1 MSTATHEAQNG
12 WFTRERVLVV
22 VLAAITVGAFY
33 LCYQL
38 ALPFVPAIAWALAIA
53 VVAHP
58 LHRWMQ
64 RRLSSKS
71 LAAGLTVLIV
81 TVTLLAPAVFVV
93 QQATSDAIGSAENLK
108 AAVSDGRW
116 RESVEKNAFL
126 SSALDWI
133 EREVN
138 VKAQLEK
145 LAADILAAGKKFV
158 SGSIYA
164 GTGLLIMLFLLYYF
178 FRDQDKIL
186 AGLRKSF
193 PLSPR
198 ETDTVF
204 RNVHDA
210 IYAVVYGTLLLAVVQ
225 GTLGGLMFWVLGL
238 PAPLLWGAVMALL
251 AVLPVL
257 GAAIVW
263 VPAAIYLAVTGSWE
277 KALILTAWGGIV
289 VALIDNLLYPVIVKD
304 RLRLHAVPVF
314 IAVIGGLMVFGMA
327 GIVLGPVVLVIA
339 TALADVWRRRM
350 AQGDAVENSTDA
362 EKAAEKAADVV
373 EARPR
378 RSRASK

>member
-1 MSTATHEAQNG
+1 MSAATHETQNG
-12 WFTRERVLVV
+12 WFTRERVLVLA
-22 VLAAITVGAFY
+22 LAAVTVGAFY
-33 LCYQL
+33 LCYRL
-38 ALPFVPAIAWALAIA
+38 ALPFLPAITWALAIA

-64 RRLSSKS
+64 RHLNSKS

-81 TVTLLAPAVFVV
+81 TVTLLAPAVLVV
-93 QQATSDAIGSAENLK
+93 QQATSDAISSAEGLK
-108 AAVSDGRW
+108 EAVSDGRW
-116 RESVEKNAFL
+116 RESVEKNAVL

-138 VKAQLEK
+138 VKAQLER
-145 LAADILAAGKKFV
+145 LAADILEAGKKFV

-164 GTGLLIMLFLLYYF
+164 ATGMLIMLFLLYYF
-178 FRDQDKIL
+178 FRDQDKML
-186 AGLRKSF
+186 GGLRKSF

-198 ETDTVF
+198 ETDRVF
-204 RNVHDA
+204 HDVRDA
-210 IYAVVYGTLLLAVVQ
+210 IYAVVYGTLLLAAVQ
-225 GTLGGLMFWVLGL
+225 GTLGGLMFWALGL

-277 KALILTAWGGIV
+277 KALILTAWGSIV
-289 VALIDNLLYPVIVKD
+289 VALIDNLLYPIIVKD
-304 RLRLHAVPVF
+304 RLRLHTVPVF

-339 TALADVWRRRM
+339 SALAEVWRRRM
-350 AQGDAVENSTDA
+350 AEGDAVENSTD
-362 EKAAEKAADVV
+362 AEKAADVV

>member
-1 MSTATHEAQNG
+1 MSTATHGAQNG
-12 WFTRERVLVV
+12 WFTRERVLVLA
-22 VLAAITVGAFY
+22 LAAVTVAFFY
-33 LCYQL
+33 LCYRL
-38 ALPFVPAIAWALAIA
+38 ALPFLPAITWALAIA

-58 LHRWMQ
+58 LHQWMQ
-64 RRLSSKS
+64 RRLNGKS

-81 TVTLLAPAVFVV
+81 TMVLLAPAIFVV
-93 QQATSDAIGSAENLK
+93 QQATSDAISSAERLQE
-108 AAVSDGRW
+108 AVSDGRW
-116 RESVEKNAFL
+116 RESVGKNAHL

-145 LAADILAAGKKFV
+145 LAADVLEGAKKFV
-158 SGSIYA
+158 SGSIYVA
-164 GTGLLIMLFLLYYF
+164 TGLLIMLFLLYYF

-186 AGLRKSF
+186 GGLRKSF

-198 ETDTVF
+198 ETETLFHDV
-204 RNVHDA
+204 RDA

-225 GTLGGLMFWVLGL
+225 GTLGGLMFWALGL

-263 VPAAIYLAVTGSWE
+263 VPAALYLALTGSWE
-277 KALILTAWGGIV
+277 KALILTAWGSIV
-289 VALIDNLLYPVIVKD
+289 VALIDNLLYPIIVKD
-304 RLRLHAVPVF
+304 RLRLHTVPVF

-339 TALADVWRRRM
+339 SALADVWRRRM
-350 AQGDAVENSTDA
+350 AQGEAVENSTD
-362 EKAAEKAADVV
+362 AEKAADVV

-378 RSRASK
+378 RSRAAK

>member
-1 MSTATHEAQNG
+1 MSTATHGAQNG
-12 WFTRERVLVV
+12 WFTRERVLVL
-22 VLAAITVGAFY
+22 VLAVVTVGVFY
-33 LCYQL
+33 LCYRL
-38 ALPFVPAIAWALAIA
+38 ALPFVPAITWALAIA

-64 RRLSSKS
+64 RRLNGKS

-93 QQATSDAIGSAENLK
+93 QQATSDAISSAEGLK
-108 AAVSDGRW
+108 EAVSDGRW
-116 RESVEKNAFL
+116 RETVDKNAFL
-126 SSALDWI
+126 SSAVNWI

-145 LAADILAAGKKFV
+145 LAADVLEGAKKFV
-158 SGSIYA
+158 SGSIYVA
-164 GTGLLIMLFLLYYF
+164 TGLLIMLFLLYYF

-186 AGLRKSF
+186 GGLRKSF

-198 ETDTVF
+198 ETETVF
-204 RNVHDA
+204 HNVRDA

-225 GTLGGLMFWVLGL
+225 GTLGGLMFWALGL

-263 VPAAIYLAVTGSWE
+263 VPAALYLAVTGSWE

-289 VALIDNLLYPVIVKD
+289 VALIDNLLYPLIVKD
-304 RLRLHAVPVF
+304 RLRLHTVPVF

-339 TALADVWRRRM
+339 AALADVWRRRM
-350 AQGDAVENSTDA
+350 AQGEAVENSTD
-362 EKAAEKAADVV
+362 AEKAADVV

-378 RSRASK
+378 RSRAAK

>member
-1 MSTATHEAQNG
+1 MSTATHDTQNG
-12 WFTRERVLVV
+12 WFTRERILVLVLAV
-22 VLAAITVGAFY
+22 VTVGFFY

-58 LHRWMQ
+58 LHRWM
-64 RRLSSKS
+64 RSRMNSKS

-81 TVTLLAPAVFVV
+81 AVTLLAPAVFVV
-93 QQATSDAIGSAENLK
+93 QQATSDAISSAEGLK
-108 AAVSDGRW
+108 EAVSDGRW
-116 RESVEKNAFL
+116 REAVEGNAFL
-126 SSALDWI
+126 SSAVDWI
-133 EREVN
+133 EREVD

-145 LAADILAAGKKFV
+145 IAGDILEAGKKFV

-164 GTGLLIMLFLLYYF
+164 ATGLLIMLFLLYYF
-178 FRDQDKIL
+178 FRDEDKIL
-186 AGLRKSF
+186 GGLRKSF

-198 ETDTVF
+198 ETDMVF
-204 RNVHDA
+204 HDVRDA
-210 IYAVVYGTLLLAVVQ
+210 IHAVVYGTLLLAVVQ
-225 GTLGGLMFWVLGL
+225 GTLGGLMFWALGL

-263 VPAAIYLAVTGSWE
+263 VPAALYLALTGSWE

-289 VALIDNLLYPVIVKD
+289 VALIDNLLYPVMVKD

-339 TALADVWRRRM
+339 TALANVWRRRM
-350 AQGDAVENSTDA
+350 AQGEAVENSTD
-362 EKAAEKAADVV
+362 AEKAADVV

-378 RSRASK
+378 RGRAAK

>member
-1 MSTATHEAQNG
+1 MAPGDGGKLSKVSPDG
-12 WFTRERVLVV
+12 KV
-22 VLAAITVGAFY
+22 
-33 LCYQL
+33 
-38 ALPFVPAIAWALAIA
+38 ALAYTA
-53 VVAHP
+53 ADSQV
-58 LHRWMQ
+58 L
-64 RRLSSKS
+64 S
-71 LAAGLTVLIV
+71 LAEGT
-81 TVTLLAPAVFVV
+81 
-93 QQATSDAIGSAENLK
+93 D
-108 AAVSDGRW
+108 
-116 RESVEKNAFL
+116 
-126 SSALDWI
+126 
-133 EREVN
+133 
-138 VKAQLEK
+138 
-145 LAADILAAGKKFV
+145 
-158 SGSIYA
+158 GSIYA

-362 EKAAEKAADVV
+362 EKAADVV